1 MMEGA
6 KEKSNEKNL
15 LRPEKIRPVKAE
27 FANRVTI
34 VIGEA
39 FLNCN
44 RSNSNGK
51 QRGEA

>member
-1 MMEGA
+1 VLG
-6 KEKSNEKNL
+6 KNQNERNL

-27 FANRVTI
+27 FANMVTI
-34 VIGEA
+34 VIEEA